1 MSAVST
7 IHHLLLQQ
15 RRQYLSFLN
24 HLAFFSLPQFLQD
37 NYFGSE
43 IIAFSANN
51 SRSRPYFHLGSSNRQ
66 NQSVQSLRRIR
77 LFVTPWT
84 AAHQAPLSIT
94 NSQSLLK
101 LMSIELVM
109 LSNHLILCHSL
120 LLPPSNLSQHQGLF
134 RRVSSSHQVAE
145 VLELQLQHQPFQ

>member
-43 IIAFSANN
+43 IIAFGANN
-51 SRSRPYFHLGSSNRQ
+51 SRSRPYFCDTGDFPVDDHCRGRTRPALPGGSSTASHPEQ
-66 NQSVQSLRRIR
+66 
-77 LFVTPWT
+77 T
-84 AAHQAPLSIT
+84 AAQR
-94 NSQSLLK
+94 SL
-101 LMSIELVM
+101 
-109 LSNHLILCHSL
+109 
-120 LLPPSNLSQHQGLF
+120 P
-134 RRVSSSHQVAE
+134 VAG
-145 VLELQLQHQPFQ
+145 